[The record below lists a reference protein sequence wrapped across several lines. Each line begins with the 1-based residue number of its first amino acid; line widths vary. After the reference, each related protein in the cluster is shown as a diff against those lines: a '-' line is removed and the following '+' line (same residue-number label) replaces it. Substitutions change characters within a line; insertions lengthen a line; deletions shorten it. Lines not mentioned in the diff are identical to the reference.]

1 MSDAGPWYST
11 LEPEIQAHANAKGW
25 TKAADIN
32 AGFAEAAKAH
42 LAAEKLIGVPPEQ
55 VVRVPKDAADPNFQA
70 VYDRIVGMVTPK
82 APEEYKFDGVKFKD
96 GSDLSAEDA
105 EFVRGLAVKH
115 KMPIAQALDL
125 ASALAAR
132 ADNADAVEAAAAE
145 TTKATNAAHLR
156 MAYGAD
162 HDFKL
167 YSAGRAIEAAGLPPA
182 LMNLIATLPAEDYRK
197 SVDALVALSAKMNE
211 RPMHQG
217 TGMPLTDPTAGLTPA
232 EAQIRLQAYT
242 DDPTLRAKFLA
253 HDTDAVANWTKL
265 SQVVAASR
273 VPRQ

>member
-11 LEPEIQAHANAKGW
+11 LDPEIQAHATAKGW
-25 TKAADIN
+25 TKAADIT

-42 LAAEKLIGVPPEQ
+42 LAAEKLIGVPADQ
-55 VVRVPKDAADPNFQA
+55 VLRLPKDASDPTFQSA
-70 VYDRIVGMVTPK
+70 YDRIVGMVTPK
-82 APEEYKFDGVKFKD
+82 TPEEYKFDGVKFRD
-96 GSDLSAEDA
+96 GTDLALEDA
-105 EFVRGLAVKH
+105 DFIRGYAVKH
-115 KMPIAQALDL
+115 KLPIAAALDL
-125 ASALAAR
+125 AAALTERAETSEAA
-132 ADNADAVEAAAAE
+132 DAAAAE

-167 YSAGRAIEAAGLPPA
+167 YSAGRAVEAAGLPPA

-217 TGMPLTDPTAGLTPA
+217 TGIPMVDPTASLTPT
-232 EAQIRLQAYT
+232 EARQRLDAFTT
-242 DDPTLRAKFLA
+242 DPGLRAKFLA
-253 HDTDAVANWTKL
+253 GDTDTVETWKKL
-265 SQVVAASR
+265 TAIDAASR